1 MYSNIRFTAKLMCT
15 FYGLHSEGE
24 GMAAE
29 NDPRSKGNTA
39 LNVHKSRL
47 KKLKL
52 NQKKSILNQGKGVD
66 RQIRTLT
73 KKYSEVS

>member
-1 MYSNIRFTAKLMCT
+1 MDYTLKA
-15 FYGLHSEGE
+15 E

-29 NDPRSKGNTA
+29 YDPRRKGNTA

-47 KKLKL
+47 KKLKH